1 MKIQI
6 EDNDLKELI
15 LTGTNNKYIQLARDQ
30 RFMTAL
36 GRAYR
41 LLEVVENT
49 NGLRRYS
56 YLHYEQLKGVRK
68 SSIRI
73 MNGRVER
80 LIFEETNNGVE
91 IQALTLN
98 RDHYGNKK

>member
-36 GRAYR
+36 GRLPIAGSCGEYEW
-41 LLEVVENT
+41 LETV
-49 NGLRRYS
+49 
-56 YLHYEQLKGVRK
+56 
-68 SSIRI
+68 
-73 MNGRVER
+73 
-80 LIFEETNNGVE
+80 
-91 IQALTLN
+91 
-98 RDHYGNKK
+98 

>member
-15 LTGTNNKYIQLARDQ
+15 LTGLNNKYKHLARDKQ
-30 RFMTAL
+30 FMMAL

-41 LLEVVENT
+41 LLEVVENV
-49 NGLRRYS
+49 NDLKRYS
-56 YLHYEQLKGVRK
+56 FLHYEQLKGVRK

-80 LIFEETNNGVE
+80 LVFEERNNGVE
-91 IQALTLN
+91 IQMLALN

>member
-1 MKIQI
+1 M
-6 EDNDLKELI
+6 
-15 LTGTNNKYIQLARDQ
+15 QLARDK

-41 LLEVVENT
+41 LLEIVENT

>member
-49 NGLRRYS
+49 NDLRR
-56 YLHYEQLKGVRK
+56 
-68 SSIRI
+68 
-73 MNGRVER
+73 
-80 LIFEETNNGVE
+80 
-91 IQALTLN
+91 
-98 RDHYGNKK
+98 